1 MAVNTWG
8 AVNTWEAGGNSASV
22 ALTVPAPV
30 FSVSGGLGLS
40 ASVAFAL
47 DAPVFSVSGGA
58 VTDYPIASISFIID
72 KPSFKDNL
80 YSNSFGIGFNKSSVF
95 NSGVI
100 KINTFNGVTK

>member
-22 ALTVPAPV
+22 ALIVP
-30 FSVSGGLGLS
+30 
-40 ASVAFAL
+40 
-47 DAPVFSVSGGA
+47 APVFSVSGGA

-80 YSNSFGIGFNKSSVF
+80 YSNSFGMGFNKSSAF

-100 KINTFNGVTK
+100 KRNTFNGVTK